1 MNAGI
6 ILCFLGALSFGLCAC
21 VSKIADRQRC
31 KPSALIVAV
40 FGWAAAF
47 MLTRTLTL
55 STGFSLPGKATIVAV
70 VFGISAAVAI
80 LAFQTSI
87 AFGKVTVA
95 WLVMNLSAGLP
106 ALVSI
111 WLYREKLTLL
121 KGCAFVIALIALAC
135 LFQGKR
141 QETEEAKRL

>member
-6 ILCFLGALSFGLCAC
+6 ILCFLGALSFGLSAC

-31 KPSALIVAV
+31 RPTALVVAV

-47 MLTRTLTL
+47 MLVRTITL
-55 STGFSLPGKATIVAV
+55 STGFYLPGKATVVAV

-87 AFGKVTVA
+87 ALGKVTVA

-111 WLYREKLTLL
+111 WAYREELTLL
-121 KGCAFVIALIALAC
+121 KGLAFVIALIALGC
-135 LFQGKR
+135 LFQGKK
-141 QETEEAKRL
+141 QEIQEAK

>member
-1 MNAGI
+1 MNTAI
-6 ILCFLGALSFGLCAC
+6 ILCFLGALSFGLSAC
-21 VSKIADRQRC
+21 VSKIADRQGCR
-31 KPSALIVAV
+31 PSALVVAV

-47 MLTRTLTL
+47 MLVRTLSL
-55 STGFSLPGKATIVAV
+55 STGFYLPGKATAVAV

-87 AFGKVTVA
+87 SFGKVSVA

-111 WLYREKLTLL
+111 WVYREEFTPL
-121 KGCAFVIALIALAC
+121 KGLSFVIALVALAC
-135 LFQGKR
+135 LFQGKK
-141 QETEEAKRL
+141 QEIQKSNS